1 MQKLNTY
8 EKQQL
13 VSTIREIESKTSAEC
28 VTVISKQSDDYL
40 AFPYLWAALLALAS
54 PFLLL
59 ILPDTILPTMN
70 RWFFTWSDPS
80 SHPIPYDILFIQF
93 IVFIVL
99 SSLFQISCI
108 KLKLVPKT
116 IQHRRAKRHAHEL
129 FFIEGL
135 HLTEERTGI
144 MFFVSE
150 AERYVEVIADH
161 AINEKVINED
171 SKYWQHVVN
180 VFVEN
185 IKAGKLYEGYEDAIQ
200 ACGKVLIKHFPA
212 SARDT
217 NQLPDHLIEIN

>member
-1 MQKLNTY
+1 MQRLTTN

-13 VSTIREIESKTSAEC
+13 VATIREIESKTSAEC
-28 VTVISKQSDDYL
+28 VNVISKQSDDYL

-59 ILPDTILPTMN
+59 VLPDTVLPAIN
-70 RWFFTWSDPS
+70 RLLFAWSEPNS
-80 SHPIPYDILFIQF
+80 YPIPYAVLLIQF
-93 IVFIVL
+93 VVFILL
-99 SSLFQISCI
+99 SRLFQIPSI
-108 KLKLVPKT
+108 KLKLVPKA
-116 IQHRRAKRHAHEL
+116 IKHRRAKRHAHEL

-171 SKYWQHVVN
+171 KDYWQSIIN
-180 VFVEN
+180 TFVE
-185 IKAGKLYEGYEDAIQ
+185 KVKVGQLYEGYENAIQ
-200 ACGKVLIKHFPA
+200 ACAEVLIQHFPA
-212 SARDT
+212 NDRDT
-217 NQLPDHLIEIN
+217 NQLPDHLIEID